1 MAWKASPVGVIGA
14 GSFGTAISDL
24 LAQNTEVLLYAR
36 RKEVVASI
44 NEERLLKG
52 IEVHENI
59 RATSDL
65 EEICQR
71 CTLMFPI
78 VPSKNFRSMMR
89 DLRPYLRPYHLLI
102 HGTKGLDVSLAP
114 EEEDLGR
121 EHIKTMSEVILEE
134 SLVRRVGC
142 LSGPN
147 LSAELLDGQPAATL
161 IASNFNE
168 VIQAGKSVLRS
179 RRFQVYG
186 TSDIIGAELAGAL
199 KNIVAI
205 GSGILGGKGLG
216 QNIWALLVTRG
227 LSEMIHI
234 GKAIGADVKAFLGV
248 AGIGDLIATASSS
261 RSRNYT
267 VGYRLAEG
275 ETLEAIIE
283 DMSEVAEGMRT
294 LRTAKALASHYGI
307 SVPIT
312 EILYRILFRGM
323 EIDRAID
330 FLMTFPYT
338 EDVDFL

>member
-1 MAWKASPVGVIGA
+1 MASPVGVIGA
-14 GSFGTAISDL
+14 GSFGTAIADL

-36 RKEVVASI
+36 RPEVVQQI
-44 NEERLLKG
+44 NEQRLLQG
-52 IEVHENI
+52 QQVHENI
-59 RATSDL
+59 SATDDL
-65 EEICQR
+65 EEVAKR
-71 CTLMFPI
+71 CTLIFPI
-78 VPSKNFRSMMR
+78 VPSQSFRSMMR

-102 HGTKGLDVSLAP
+102 HGTKGLDISLAP
-114 EEEDLGR
+114 DEEDLSR
-121 EHIKTMSEVILEE
+121 EHIKTMSQVILEE

-147 LSAELLDGQPAATL
+147 LSAELLDKQPAATL
-161 IASNFNE
+161 IASHFNE
-168 VIQAGKSVLRS
+168 VIQAGKAVLRS

-186 TSDIIGAELAGAL
+186 TSDITGAELAGAL
-199 KNIVAI
+199 KNIVAL

-234 GKAIGADVKAFLGV
+234 GRAIGADIKAFLGV

-267 VGYRLAEG
+267 VGYRLARG
-275 ETLEAIIE
+275 ESLDSIIT
-283 DMSEVAEGMRT
+283 DMSEVAEGLRT
-294 LRTAKALASHYGI
+294 LRTAKALAQHYNI

-312 EILYRILFRGM
+312 EILYRVLFREM

-338 EDVDFL
+338 DDVDFL

>member
-1 MAWKASPVGVIGA
+1 MSWKASPVGVIGA
-14 GSFGTAISDL
+14 GSFGTAIADL

-36 RKEVVASI
+36 REEVVTRI
-44 NEERLLKG
+44 NEERLLQG
-52 IEVHENI
+52 NPVHENI

-65 EEICQR
+65 EEIAKR

-89 DLRPYLRPYHLLI
+89 DLRPHLRPYHLLI

-114 EEEDLGR
+114 DEEDLGR
-121 EHIKTMSEVILEE
+121 EHIKTMSEVISEE
-134 SLVRRVGC
+134 SLVRRIGC

-161 IASNFNE
+161 IASNFSE
-168 VIQAGKSVLRS
+168 VIHAGKAVLRS

-199 KNIVAI
+199 KNVVAI

-267 VGYRLAEG
+267 VGYRLAKG
-275 ETLEAIIE
+275 ESLQEITE
-283 DMSEVAEGMRT
+283 DMSEVAEGLRT
-294 LRTAKALASHYGI
+294 LRTAKALALHYNI

-312 EILYRILFRGM
+312 EILYRILFREM

-338 EDVDFL
+338 DDVDFL